1 MRVGL
6 QWSQATPGDWQWIDV
21 NRGQG
26 LRRWRDL
33 PKRPVPQGDEAIDN
47 QPGYLFDVV
56 VQGWCL
62 RGADHIALEPGA
74 GGVDVWRW
82 FDDLE
87 DDETDYRHGMVI
99 RFRDGWVD
107 RTLTFE
113 DGSTIRHQGPDQS
126 MTVYAEDVDAHRQWT
141 PLECGGLPVE
151 LRPWSEWP
159 APPEAIVRH
168 GVWLSTELLEK
179 HVKAQRPVDWREWF

>member
-1 MRVGL
+1 MKIGI
-6 QWSQATPGDWQWIDV
+6 QWSLPTPQDWTWIDLDSP
-21 NRGQG
+21 QS
-26 LRRWRDL
+26 RRWRNL
-33 PKRPVPQGDEAIDN
+33 PKLPLPRGGEQLGP
-47 QPGYLFDVV
+47 PGHIFDVV

-62 RGADHIALEPGA
+62 RGADHIAVEPVA

-87 DDETDYRHGMVI
+87 DDETDYRWGQYI
-99 RFRDGWVD
+99 QFRDGWAD

-113 DGSTIRHQGPDQS
+113 DGSTVRHQGPDQS

-159 APPEAIVRH
+159 APPEASVRH
-168 GVWLSTELLEK
+168 GIWLPDGLVERHLATAS
-179 HVKAQRPVDWREWF
+179 PVSWRDWVS